1 MKKATAVEQKKTS
14 VELSD
19 AEMTAA
25 LEKKKQERIV
35 RCGERITAILDEEK
49 CELTAEVL
57 LRSGQVIPQVIIV
70 AK

>member
-70 AK
+70 SK